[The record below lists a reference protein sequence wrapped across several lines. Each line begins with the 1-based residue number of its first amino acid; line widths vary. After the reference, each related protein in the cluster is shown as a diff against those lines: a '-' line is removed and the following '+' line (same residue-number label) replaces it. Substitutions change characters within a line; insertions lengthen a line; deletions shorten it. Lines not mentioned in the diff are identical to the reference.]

1 MLGVNR
7 NFAALDLT
15 ILAKL
20 GMEVLMSP
28 LHFFKAFDEN
38 RSALDVF
45 ASWLT
50 PDGVSVIRQ
59 SPAHESSFDT
69 WVSVLLCSLLRH
81 LDCLEHDEGIV
92 ETLEKRSN
100 KN

>member
-1 MLGVNR
+1 MLAVNR
-7 NFAALDLT
+7 NFAALDFT

-20 GMEVLMSP
+20 GVEVLMSP
-28 LHFFKAFDEN
+28 LHFFKSFDEN
-38 RSALDVF
+38 GSALDVL

-50 PDGVSVIRQ
+50 SDGVSVVRQ
-59 SPAHESSFDT
+59 CSAHESSFDT
-69 WVSVLLCSLLRH
+69 WVPVLLCSLLRH
-81 LDCLEHDEGIV
+81 LDGLEHHEGIV